1 MSEIAKNNID
11 TKDSN
16 IGYTYRLQ
24 ELRKRE
30 NLTQEELAEK
40 IDVSAPL
47 VTSMETQ
54 KKKLSLRNAML
65 IAKQFNVSL
74 DWLYGLSD
82 DTKDSASNILATLK
96 DIFDINLEQK
106 YIRIDENLAKFL
118 EGLSKAYKT
127 KSSKEYNLPEE
138 AFNYWVEG
146 LKKTYNENPKGKEKI
161 VYYLQS
167 TDEYLGEI
175 EEERIKKQTNY

>member
-1 MSEIAKNNID
+1 MGEITKKDMDI
-11 TKDSN
+11 KDSD

-30 NLTQEELAEK
+30 KLTQEELAEK

-47 VTSMETQ
+47 ITSIERQ
-54 KKKLSLRNAML
+54 VKKLSLRNAML

-96 DIFDINLEQK
+96 DIFNIDLEK
-106 YIRIDENLAKFL
+106 KCIHVDENLAKFL
-118 EGLSKAYKT
+118 EGLFRAYKT
-127 KSSKEYNLPEE
+127 KKDGILPEE
-138 AFNYWVEG
+138 AFNYWIEG
-146 LKKTYNENPKGKEKI
+146 AKKTYNDNPKSGKKTL
-161 VYYLQS
+161 YYLQS
-167 TDEYLGEI
+167 QEEYLGEL

>member
-1 MSEIAKNNID
+1 MNKI
-11 TKDSN
+11 TKKDVN
-16 IGYTYRLQ
+16 DLGYTYRLQ

-47 VTSMETQ
+47 ITSMERQ
-54 KKKLSLRNAML
+54 VKKLSLRNAML
-65 IAKQFNVSL
+65 IAKKFNVSL

-96 DIFDINLEQK
+96 DIFDINLEKK
-106 YIRIDENLAKFL
+106 YIKVDKNLATYL
-118 EGLSKAYKT
+118 EELSKAYKT
-127 KSSKEYNLPEE
+127 KSNKDYNLPDE

-146 LKKTYNENPKGKEKI
+146 IKKKYNENPKSGEKTL
-161 VYYLQS
+161 YYLQS
-167 TDEYLGEI
+167 KEEYLGEL
-175 EEERIKKQTNY
+175 EEERIKKQINY

>member
-1 MSEIAKNNID
+1 MNKI
-11 TKDSN
+11 TKKDVDD

-24 ELRKRE
+24 DLRKRE

-47 VTSMETQ
+47 ITSMERQ
-54 KKKLSLRNAML
+54 VKKLSLRNAML
-65 IAKQFNVSL
+65 IAKKFDVSL

-96 DIFDINLEQK
+96 DIFDINLEKK
-106 YIRIDENLAKFL
+106 YIKVDKNLATYF

-127 KSSKEYNLPEE
+127 KSNKDYNLPEE
-138 AFNYWVEG
+138 AFNSWIEG
-146 LKKTYNENPKGKEKI
+146 IKKTYNENPKSGEKTL
-161 VYYLQS
+161 YYLQS
-167 TDEYLGEI
+167 KEEYLGEL

>member
-1 MSEIAKNNID
+1 MSEITKKDID
-11 TKDSN
+11 TEDSD

-47 VTSMETQ
+47 VTGMETQ

-65 IAKQFNVSL
+65 IAKEFNVSL

-82 DTKDSASNILATLK
+82 DTNDSASNILSTLK

-106 YIRIDENLAKFL
+106 YIRIDKNLADFL
-118 EGLSKAYKT
+118 ESLSRAYKT
-127 KSSKEYNLPEE
+127 RKEGILPEE
-138 AFNYWVEG
+138 AFNYWIEG
-146 LKKTYNENPKGKEKI
+146 AKKTYNENPKSDKKT

-167 TDEYLGEI
+167 EDEYLGEQ
-175 EEERIKKQTNY
+175 EEKRIKQQTNY